1 MRKLGFIGV
10 ILLVGLM
17 FSIGCS
23 KESESTGTTLSN
35 KTSDS
40 DSGSGS
46 GGGSGSDSNGGGAS
60 KAIDLSS
67 IIGNGATAELSS
79 NSKAKQNEQAPD
91 FTFKLDNGT
100 NSSLSSLKG
109 NYVAIRFWDSGCYV
123 CIGNDNYSTDRFY
136 KLFNGKKT
144 ASGGKLIVVGVYP
157 EFGNYFQETKQNMIS
172 EIQAQINAGVN
183 INCAGYPGSTC
194 GTGLAESTI
203 QLYDKSNLVANIYS
217 PPDFNSTWFL
227 IGPDGKIITTPTSN
241 IDMYNYLTKNETW
254 K

>member
-1 MRKLGFIGV
+1 MKKFGFIGM
-10 ILLVGLM
+10 ILLAGLT

-23 KESESTGTTLSN
+23 KKSESTGTTPSG

-40 DSGSGS
+40 GD
-46 GGGSGSDSNGGGAS
+46 NGG
-60 KAIDLSS
+60 IDLSS
-67 IIGNGATAELSS
+67 ITGNGATSESNS

-100 NSSLSSLKG
+100 SSSLSSLKG

-136 KLFNGKKT
+136 KLFDGKKN
-144 ASGGKLIVVGVYP
+144 ASGGKLIIMGVYP

-203 QLYDKSNLVANIYS
+203 QLYDKSNLVANLYS
-217 PPDFNSTWFL
+217 PPDFNSAWFL
-227 IGPDGKIITTPTSN
+227 IGPDGKIISSPTGN
-241 IDMYNYLTKNETW
+241 VDMYDYLTKNETW